1 MRSKGFLDSLAM
13 LVERLRKEEAAPT
26 PPLQNW
32 GRDSAVSSQPLRLD
46 KLFLGRLAKL
56 GKLLQAIYGDHAK

>member
-32 GRDSAVSSQPLRLD
+32 GRDSAVSLNL
-46 KLFLGRLAKL
+46 
-56 GKLLQAIYGDHAK
+56 